1 MRLRGCAAGRL
12 GGWAA
17 DAAGRLM
24 RLRGWAAGRLMP
36 LGG

>member
-17 DAAGRLM
+17 GRLM
-24 RLRGWAAGRLMP
+24 RLRGWAAERLMP